1 MSRGL
6 QRAKEEVIYRGNYQK
21 IQKKNQSHPIRLAQ
35 K

>member
-21 IQKKNQSHPIRLAQ
+21 IQKKTKVTQYG
-35 K
+35 